1 MCRLFIECTIDP
13 TTSKLERTI
22 AKFKKY
28 RKAIFNEIN
37 DAQKINVEQIY
48 YVKDRPPLA
57 DIKKLKKAG
66 IFLLT
71 ENALD
76 YFITLS
82 IQYKKLS
89 FYQFMN
95 LIFNNKEIKYLK
107 DQYSETGNKF
117 EAKALEAK
125 DKLGTYY
132 VFSANPYDLIPISTV
147 PHRKM
152 SSIDEELSQSY
163 QRLISSKKIKGIHE
177 YIMDDSQFP
186 TNLIF
191 HFNDKRSVNFQGGKI
206 SFTPKWGFIN
216 VIDGQH
222 RLFAYMDQ
230 YLKNDTESNSK
241 NLKNFLKT
249 FHHHNS
255 LLDLSTKKQINTF
268 VNINE
273 KQTPVSKNLLWIYIL
288 RFIQRVM

>member
-1 MCRLFIECTIDP
+1 MPDFVRDKLYFEDYSDDKTLIRLHSEERKGNRLPDKVHEDKLWNFLYNLDEFSHLNIKREAKVILNDEQYQVDIVAESKMCRLFIECTIDP

-95 LIFNNKEIKYLK
+95 LIFNNKKIKYLK

-163 QRLISSKKIKGIHE
+163 QRLISSKKIKGIQE

-191 HFNDKRSVNFQGGKI
+191 HFNDKRSVNFQGVK
-206 SFTPKWGFIN
+206 
-216 VIDGQH
+216 
-222 RLFAYMDQ
+222 
-230 YLKNDTESNSK
+230 YLLHQNG
-241 NLKNFLKT
+241 
-249 FHHHNS
+249 
-255 LLDLSTKKQINTF
+255 DL
-268 VNINE
+268 
-273 KQTPVSKNLLWIYIL
+273 
-288 RFIQRVM
+288 